1 MAGINGTGPRT
12 AEAGALQVEN
22 LSKVFKTR
30 TGAIRAVQGVSF
42 RVAPGE
48 VLAFLGPNGAGK
60 TTTIK
65 MTAGLV
71 RPDAGDVRV
80 GGVSLYARHDAVT
93 AQLGAVLE
101 GSRNLYW
108 RLTVRENLEY
118 WGAMRRMP
126 IRAARRRA
134 DELLELVGLADRARN
149 TVQTLSRGMQQ
160 KVALCQALMHRPH
173 VLLLDEPTLGL
184 DFESGE
190 GIKRVV
196 RQLAQEGTAVLLT
209 THQLDVAQELSDRV
223 AMIRGGRLVLEGATA
238 DVLTRYSQPV
248 LTVVAATPW
257 PTDVA
262 ARLMGLPAVVTGTDT
277 LTVDLTD
284 DQGSTLYRVLER
296 LNPHPLVKIERH
308 QADLAQVFQEVMGEA
323 AGQIGEAASVA
334 LPAVPA
340 REGAVTS

>member
-1 MAGINGTGPRT
+1 MPVTNEMGRVGIQGGTLEVVG
-12 AEAGALQVEN
+12 
-22 LSKVFKTR
+22 LSKMFHTR
-30 TGAIRAVQGVSF
+30 TGGIPAVQSVSF

-80 GGVSLYARHDAVT
+80 GGVSLFARHDAVT

-118 WGAMRRMP
+118 WGAMRRLSM
-126 IRAARRRA
+126 RGARRRA
-134 DELLELVGLADRARN
+134 DELLELVGLTDRARN

-184 DFESGE
+184 DLESGE

-223 AMIRGGRLVLEGATA
+223 AMIRKGRLVLEGATA
-238 DVLTRYSQPV
+238 DVLARYSQPV
-248 LTVVAATPW
+248 LTVMAARPW
-257 PTDVA
+257 PADVA
-262 ARLMGLPAVVTGTDT
+262 VRLAGLPAVVTGADT
-277 LTVDLTD
+277 LSVDLAD
-284 DQGSTLYRVLER
+284 DRGSTLYEVLER
-296 LNPHPLVKIERH
+296 LNPHPLLKIERH
-308 QADLAQVFQEVMGEA
+308 QADLAQVFQEVMGEGLRDA
-323 AGQIGEAASVA
+323 AATPAASMS
-334 LPAVPA
+334 AVPV
-340 REGAVTS
+340 REGGMAP